1 MNGVDALLWKL
12 DVSIDLVN
20 FSPNH
25 ILVTMK
31 EKDRFVSHLTG
42 FYGWLDATQRNKSW
56 A

>member
-1 MNGVDALLWKL
+1 MKGVDALLWKL

-31 EKDRFVSHLTG
+31 EEDKFVWHLTG
-42 FYGWLDATQRNKSW
+42 FYGWLDATQCNKSW